1 MKHLS
6 GKGIVTRENLF
17 AVTFLFVYALI
28 LLVADPEWLMWAG
41 PITLGAFPVETPR
54 FTFAI
59 DPVETLQGASY
70 AVLPGLLALILLMR
84 IRGAV
89 RISRRSEAMRP
100 PAADG
105 HGAAHA
111 EPEHRKAA

>member
-6 GKGIVTRENLF
+6 GKGIATRENLF

-28 LLVADPEWLMWAG
+28 LLVSDPEWLIWAG
-41 PITLGAFPVETPR
+41 PITLGALPVEAPGVP
-54 FTFAI
+54 FEF
-59 DPVETLQGASY
+59 DPVETFQAASY
-70 AVLPGLLALILLMR
+70 AVLPGLLALILLVL
-84 IRGAV
+84 IRGEALE
-89 RISRRSEAMRP
+89 SRRSEASR
-100 PAADG
+100 PAAAEG